1 MRRTLLLLTGFSL
14 LLTGFLASYV
24 MTAAA
29 DTPGPVAAAPDLASH
44 SLGTWGVEL
53 GDRDP
58 TVKPGDDFYLSQNGG
73 WLKRQPDDNQLRAYW
88 RDLRRLAPRRVAA
101 VLTEISARKDLKPGS
116 VESKASAFYRAFLDA
131 DRVETVGADALKPEL
146 DVIRAAGDL
155 PAMAAVMGHDAGPG
169 IQRSL
174 FKQVLTQR
182 ALFNLDIAQDRVH
195 TDRNTVYLGQ
205 GGLLMPGPE
214 YYLDPKL
221 ADFKKTYQD
230 YVEKMLTLIA
240 WPDAKARAADVVSF
254 ETRVAE
260 VSWSHEQLLDAVKTY
275 NPVKVADLRKSAPGF
290 DWTAFFKAA
299 GLADVDEV
307 VLDAKDA
314 IPRIAAVY
322 AATPIAV
329 LQARQAFA
337 AADENGP
344 YLSTAFVAANFEFRT
359 RVFLGAAF
367 PKLPRDVQAET
378 ALESFIPDILGKFYV
393 DRYSSPEAKAHV
405 EQMAEF
411 MRTALDTRLQH
422 LAWMSEATRAKAR
435 AKLARMRI
443 KVGYPAHFDSYNELE
458 LSETDLYGDVVQAK
472 AYNWHTLVDR
482 LHKPFDRDLWFSVPE
497 YPNYNFLDTT
507 DTVEIPAA
515 LLQPPFFDLKADDAV
530 NYGAVGALLAESM
543 YGAFSLSGRHFD
555 ADGKLH
561 DWWTPAETAYFDKES
576 AKLSAQYSAVEVLLG
591 LHVQGQLVLNEAVM
605 DLGAMQ
611 LLLDAYHLS
620 LHDKT
625 PPVLDGFTGD
635 QRVFLGR
642 AQMWRVKFPE
652 AFIRNLVATGANAP
666 PFMRINASLRNTG
679 AWYETFDVKPGD
691 KMYIAPEDRVRL
703 W

>member
-1 MRRTLLLLTGFSL
+1 MRGVKA
-14 LLTGFLASYV
+14 FLISALCAAAMAMMV
-24 MTAAA
+24 VAVAADAPAAAA
-29 DTPGPVAAAPDLASH
+29 DLETHP
-44 SLGTWGVEL
+44 LGTWGVEL
-53 GDRDP
+53 SDRDP
-58 TVKPGDDFYLSQNGG
+58 TIKAGDDFYLSQNGG
-73 WLKRQPDDNQLRAYW
+73 WIKRQLDDNQLRAYW

-101 VLTEISARKDLKPGS
+101 VLTEISARTDLEPGS
-116 VESKASAFYRAFLDA
+116 AEEKASAFYRAFLDTGRIDVA
-131 DRVETVGADALKPEL
+131 GVGALKPEL
-146 DVIRAAGDL
+146 ETIRAASDL
-155 PAMAAVMGHDAGPG
+155 SAMAAVMGYDAGPG

-195 TDRNTVYLGQ
+195 TDRYTVYLGQ

-230 YVEKMLTLIA
+230 YVEKMLTLAA
-240 WPDAKARAADVVSF
+240 WPDAKARAADVVAF
-254 ETRVAE
+254 ETRVAG
-260 VSWSHEQLLDAVKTY
+260 VSWSHEQQLDAVKTY
-275 NPVKVADLRKSAPGF
+275 NPMRVTELRKSAPGF

-299 GLADVDEV
+299 GLTGVDEV
-307 VLDAKDA
+307 VVDAKDA
-314 IPRIAAVY
+314 IPKIAAVY
-322 AATPIAV
+322 ASTPIAV
-329 LQARQAFA
+329 LRARQAFA
-337 AADENGP
+337 AVDENAP
-344 YLSTAFVAANFEFRT
+344 YLSTPFADANFEFRT
-359 RVFLGAAF
+359 RVFLGASF
-367 PKLPRDVQAET
+367 PRLPRDVQAES
-378 ALESFIPDILGKFYV
+378 ALELFIPDILGKFYV
-393 DRYSSPEAKAHV
+393 DHYSSPEAKAHV
-405 EQMAEF
+405 EQMAEY

-422 LAWMSEATRAKAR
+422 LAWMSTATRAKAR

-443 KVGYPAHFDSYNELE
+443 KVGYPDHFDDYRGLD
-458 LSETDLYGDVVQAK
+458 LSDSDLYGDVVRAK
-472 AYNWHTLVDR
+472 AYNWRTLVTR

-515 LLQPPFFDLKADDAV
+515 LLQPPFFDLRADDAV

-543 YGAFSLSGRHFD
+543 YGAFSMTGRHFD

-561 DWWTPAETAYFDKES
+561 DWWTPAENAYFDKEC
-576 AKLSAQYSAVEVLLG
+576 AKLSAQYSAVEALPG

-611 LLLDAYHLS
+611 LVLDAYRLS
-620 LHDKT
+620 LHGKT

-635 QRVFLGR
+635 QRVYLGR
-642 AQMWRVKFPE
+642 AQMWRVRFPE

-666 PFMRINASLRNTG
+666 PFMRINASLRNIDD
-679 AWYETFDVKPGD
+679 WYTIFDVKPGD